1 MRFVIYGAGAIGGL
15 VGGCLHEA
23 GHRVELIA
31 RGRHLAAVQAG
42 GLVVEWPDRR
52 VVLDVPAVGG
62 PDELD
67 WPDERDWAGERDR
80 AAPTIIVLTM
90 KSQDTES
97 ALEALEAVVPP
108 ETPVVCAQN
117 GVANERRA
125 IRRFA
130 NTYGLC
136 VMCPATHLE
145 PGVIR
150 GHSVPVSGLMD
161 LGRFPSGVDATA
173 AAVAEAL
180 GGATFESVARPDI
193 MRWKYRKLLM
203 NLSNAIDAMCGTAG
217 RDTEIKRLATAEGEV
232 VLTAAGIDVASAEE
246 DRERRADLVQML
258 PIGGSPWA
266 GGSSWQSLTR
276 GTGTIETD
284 FLNGE
289 IALLGRLHGV
299 PAPVNAFLQRR
310 ALLAARTGARPGDV
324 TPEELLAELASVAV

>member
-1 MRFVIYGAGAIGGL
+1 
-15 VGGCLHEA
+15 
-23 GHRVELIA
+23 
-31 RGRHLAAVQAG
+31 
-42 GLVVEWPDRR
+42 
-52 VVLDVPAVGG
+52 
-62 PDELD
+62 
-67 WPDERDWAGERDR
+67 
-80 AAPTIIVLTM
+80 M
-90 KSQDTES
+90 KSQDTEA
-97 ALEALEAVVPP
+97 ALEALEAVAPP

-125 IRRFA
+125 VRRFA

-150 GHSVPVSGLMD
+150 GHSVPISGLMD

-173 AAVAEAL
+173 EAVAEAF

-217 RDTEIKRLATAEGEV
+217 RDTEIKHLATAEGEA
-232 VLTAAGIDVASAEE
+232 VLAAAGIDVASVEE
-246 DRERRADLVQML
+246 DRQRRADRVQML

-266 GGSSWQSLTR
+266 GGSSWQSLAR

-310 ALLAARTGARPGDV
+310 AVAAARTGARPGDV

>member
-31 RGRHLAAVQAG
+31 RGRHLAAIQAG

-67 WPDERDWAGERDR
+67 WPELDR
-80 AAPTIIVLTM
+80 ADPAVVVLTM
-90 KSQDTES
+90 KSQDTEA
-97 ALEALEAVVPP
+97 ALEALEAVAPP
-108 ETPVVCAQN
+108 ATPVVCAQN

-125 IRRFA
+125 VRRFA

-173 AAVAEAL
+173 AAVAEAF

-217 RDTEIKRLATAEGEV
+217 RDTEIKHRAVAEAEA
-232 VLTAAGIDVASAEE
+232 VLTAAGIDVASVEE

-289 IALLGRLHGV
+289 IALLGRLYGV
-299 PAPVNAFLQRR
+299 PVPVNAFLQRR
-310 ALLAARTGARPGDV
+310 AVAAARSGARPGDV
-324 TPEELLAELASVAV
+324 TPEALLAALASAAG